1 MLVAPPVALR
11 LAWLPGTHGHPP
23 APTSPPRTQEHPLRA
38 ERPILPR
45 PDVAVL
51 SARRGLTA
59 EFGMGSGDPPLCGS
73 ARTGCSRARLQ
84 VVNQCAVAPAPWR
97 LHARGP
103 PHVRQLVSKPLPRNQ
118 EASCGTYPSL
128 ESRFLLD
135 RADPWV
141 HVPRL
146 PRGCQMR
153 LARLMSERSVA
164 SSHVGEVL
172 G

>member
-1 MLVAPPVALR
+1 MLVAPPAPEAPAAR
-11 LAWLPGTHGHPP
+11 LGARSRACERPP
-23 APTSPPRTQEHPLRA
+23 LTQEHPLRA

-59 EFGMGSGDPPLCGS
+59 EFGMESGDPPLCGS

-84 VVNQCAVAPAPWR
+84 VVNQCAACLQHLGVCMRVVRPMCGSP
-97 LHARGP
+97 LEGP
-103 PHVRQLVSKPLPRNQ
+103 PLATRRPRAAHTHPWNLVSFSIVRTLK
-118 EASCGTYPSL
+118 
-128 ESRFLLD
+128 
-135 RADPWV
+135 V
-141 HVPRL
+141 HVPHL
-146 PRGCQMR
+146 PRSCQMVALR
-153 LARLMSERSVA
+153 LAAERSVA